1 MATIVNTITQSTP
14 SSSPAEGQEKKN
26 FDSSRIDF
34 LSSSFANIDS
44 GRYTNLHI
52 DSSHINTLTANSIS
66 FTGLNVDSGNITTL
80 STTTLNPAT
89 INATTI
95 NGDSGN
101 YVNLTA
107 TNLTATNLNISN
119 GTTLSFSG
127 IFTNLT
133 ADSANI
139 TNITSHTLKRTP
151 PAGVTPGKYGQM
163 GANSKLSKAPIITVD
178 SSGFINITDQGAVAG
193 VASTAFDSASF
204 NFSINTT
211 DSGSTPVVKMAHTR
225 KPGIDASAGF
235 YGTSSK
241 IPTVKINQYGHV
253 DSIALVDI
261 AGISS
266 TNWDSANSTFQITQ
280 TDGSVVSEVIN
291 GWGDN
296 QKIFLGTGQDLQ
308 IYHDTTNSVIKDNGD
323 GSLILASD
331 NVAIQNVGQTETM
344 ATFQQDA
351 GTALYFDNGQKLVTT
366 TAGVQVT
373 GTMTT
378 TSGITAGSHILP
390 ATDGDV
396 DLGSATKKFRDLH
409 LSGSTLK
416 IGTIQFKDSA
426 SGLRVEKITGNEV
439 VPIVFR
445 ELNVDSATVTG
456 NITAGTFTGDGNALT
471 NFNPAQ
477 IRTHITAGTGVSFV
491 GGEIA
496 IGQAVGTGNDVQFK
510 DLILTGDLT
519 VQGNTTTLNTATLD
533 VEDKNITIAKG
544 AASAADA
551 DGGGINIEGAGAN
564 FTYTSSNDRFNMNK
578 DLQVSMMHGNVTGTV
593 SSLANHDTDALSEGS
608 TNLYFTQGRA
618 RQSISGDK
626 GLTYNSGTGIMD
638 VDSSNIIE
646 FTRASLGGDKGL
658 TYNTTTGVMDVDSAN
673 VKEMFTGVNNI
684 VYNNSTGQIRT
695 NITSADLST
704 DSSYLTA
711 TSSNQVIS
719 SISAL
724 THRSVKF
731 LVQVRVDAGGE
742 KVQTSEIN
750 VIHQGGNAFMTEYG
764 RVGNTDDNLAT
775 YDADINTNNLRLLV
789 TPANANTEFKVF
801 KTAVKINT
809 T

>member
-14 SSSPAEGQEKKN
+14 GESPAEGQEKKN

-34 LSSSFANIDS
+34 LSGSFLNFDS
-44 GRYTNLHI
+44 GRFANLHI
-52 DSSHINTLTANSIS
+52 DSSHINILTANSIS

-80 STTTLNPAT
+80 STNTLNPAT

-101 YVNLTA
+101 YTNLTA
-107 TNLTATNLNISN
+107 TNLTATNLSIAN

-127 IFTNLT
+127 IFTNLA
-133 ADSANI
+133 ADSAHIGNL
-139 TNITSHTLKRTP
+139 TSNTLARLS
-151 PAGVTPGKYGQM
+151 PAGVTAGKYGQR
-163 GANSKLSKAPIITVD
+163 GANNKLSKAPIITVD
-178 SSGFINITDQGAVAG
+178 ASGFINITDEAFVAG
-193 VASTAFDSASF
+193 VASTAFDSATF
-204 NFSINTT
+204 NFTINTT

-225 KPGIDASAGF
+225 KPGLDASASF

-241 IPTVKINQYGHV
+241 VPTIKINQYGHV

-261 AGISS
+261 AGITG

-280 TDGSVVSEVIN
+280 ADGSVVSEVIN

-296 QKIFLGTGQDLQ
+296 QKIYLGTGQDLQ

-323 GSLILASD
+323 GSLVIAGD
-331 NVAIQNVGQTETM
+331 TIQIMNAAQTETM
-344 ATFQQDA
+344 GLFQQDGA
-351 GTALYFDNGQKLVTT
+351 TSIHYNNDPKLLT
-366 TAGVQVT
+366 TATGVQVS
-373 GTMTT
+373 GTAVTT
-378 TSGITAGSHILP
+378 AGITAGSHILP
-390 ATDGDV
+390 ATDNAV
-396 DLGSATKKFRDLH
+396 DLGSSSKKFRDLH
-409 LSGSTLK
+409 LSGGTLK
-416 IGTIQFKDSA
+416 IGSIQMKDSS
-426 SGLRVEKITGNEV
+426 SGLRVEKIIGNEV
-439 VPIVFR
+439 VPIAVR
-445 ELNVDSATVTG
+445 ALTVDSATVTG

-496 IGQAVGTGNDVQFK
+496 IGQAVGTGNNVTFNDV
-510 DLILTGDLT
+510 IVSGDLT
-519 VQGNTTTLNTATLD
+519 VSGNTTTLNTATLD

-544 AASAADA
+544 AASAAAA

-578 DLQVSMMHGNVTGTV
+578 DLVVSMVHGNVTGTV
-593 SSLANHDTDALSEGS
+593 SDISNHNTDALSEGS
-608 TNLYFTQGRA
+608 TNLYFTQSRA
-618 RQSISGDK
+618 KQSISGDK
-626 GLTYNSGTGIMD
+626 GLTYNSGSGVMD
-638 VDSSNIIE
+638 VDSSNIIG
-646 FTRASLGGDKGL
+646 FTRASLAGDKGL
-658 TYNTTTGVMDVDSAN
+658 TYNTSTGVMDIDSAN
-673 VKEMFTGVNNI
+673 VKQMFTGVNNI
-684 VYNNSTGQIRT
+684 VYNNSTGEIRT
-695 NITSADLST
+695 NVTSADLST

-724 THRSVKF
+724 THRSVKY
-731 LVQVRVDAGGE
+731 LVQVTVDASN
-742 KVQTSEIN
+742 KFQTSEIN
-750 VIHQGGNAFMTEYG
+750 VIHHGGTAFMTEYG

-775 YDADINTNNLRLLV
+775 FDADINTNNLRLLV
-789 TPANANTEFKVF
+789 TPANANTEFKIF
-801 KTAVKINT
+801 KTAVKIT

>member
-14 SSSPAEGQEKKN
+14 GESPAEGQQKKN

-34 LSSSFANIDS
+34 LSGKFLNFDS
-44 GRYTNLHI
+44 GRLNNLHA
-52 DSSHINTLTANSIS
+52 DSANFTTLSATNITLTS
-66 FTGLNVDSGNITTL
+66 LNVDSGNVTNLTTN
-80 STTTLNPAT
+80 TLNPTT

-95 NGDSGN
+95 NGDSGVFTN
-101 YVNLTA
+101 ITA
-107 TNLTATNLNISN
+107 TNLTATNLSIAN

-127 IFTNLT
+127 IFTNVT
-133 ADSANI
+133 ADSGRIGNLSS
-139 TNITSHTLKRTP
+139 NNLSRNS
-151 PAGVTPGKYGQM
+151 PAGVTAGKYGQR
-163 GANSKLSKAPIITVD
+163 GANNKLSKAPILTVD
-178 SSGFINITDQGAVAG
+178 ASGFISITDEAFVAG
-193 VASTAFDSASF
+193 VASTAFDSATF
-204 NFSINTT
+204 NFTINTT
-211 DSGSTPVVKMAHTR
+211 DSGSTPVVKMAHTK
-225 KPGIDASAGF
+225 KPNLPASAGF

-241 IPTVKINQYGHV
+241 IPTIKINQYGHV

-280 TDGSVVSEVIN
+280 ANGSVVSSVIN

-296 QKIFLGTGQDLQ
+296 QKIYLGNAQDLQ
-308 IYHDTTNSVIKDNGD
+308 IYHDTTNSVIKDNGA

-373 GTMTT
+373 GTVTT
-378 TSGITAGSHILP
+378 TAGITAGDHILP
-390 ATDGDV
+390 ATDNAV
-396 DLGSATKKFRDLH
+396 DLGSSSKKFRDLH
-409 LSGSTLK
+409 LSGGTLK
-416 IGTIQFKDSA
+416 IGTIQMKDSS
-426 SGLRVEKITGNEV
+426 SGLRVERIVGNEV
-439 VPIVFR
+439 VPIVVKF
-445 ELNVDSATVTG
+445 LKVDSATVTG

-477 IRTHITAGTGVSFV
+477 IRTHFSGGTGVTIT
-491 GGEIA
+491 GGSIA
-496 IGQAVGTGNDVQFK
+496 IGQDVETTSNVTFNNLVV
-510 DLILTGDLT
+510 DGDLE
-519 VQGNTTTLNTATLD
+519 VKGNTTTLNTATLD

-544 AASAADA
+544 AASAAAA

-593 SSLANHDTDALSEGS
+593 SSLANHNTDALSEGS

-626 GLTYNSGTGIMD
+626 GLAYNSGSGVMD
-638 VDSSNIIE
+638 VDSSNIIG
-646 FTRASLGGDKGL
+646 FTRASLEGDKGL
-658 TYNTTTGVMDVDSAN
+658 TYNTATGVMDIDSAN
-673 VKEMFTGVNNI
+673 VKQIFTGDNNI
-684 VYNNSTGQIRT
+684 AYNNSTGQIRT

-724 THRSVKF
+724 THRSVKY
-731 LVQVRVDAGGE
+731 LVQVTVDASS
-742 KVQTSEIN
+742 KFQTSEIN
-750 VIHQGGNAFMTEYG
+750 VIHHGGTAFMTEYG

-775 YDADINTNNLRLLV
+775 FDADINTNNLRLLV
-789 TPANANTEFKVF
+789 TPANANTEFKIF
-801 KTAVKINT
+801 KTAVKITN
-809 T
+809 

>member
-1 MATIVNTITQSTP
+1 
-14 SSSPAEGQEKKN
+14 
-26 FDSSRIDF
+26 
-34 LSSSFANIDS
+34 
-44 GRYTNLHI
+44 
-52 DSSHINTLTANSIS
+52 
-66 FTGLNVDSGNITTL
+66 
-80 STTTLNPAT
+80 
-89 INATTI
+89 
-95 NGDSGN
+95 
-101 YVNLTA
+101 
-107 TNLTATNLNISN
+107 
-119 GTTLSFSG
+119 
-127 IFTNLT
+127 
-133 ADSANI
+133 
-139 TNITSHTLKRTP
+139 
-151 PAGVTPGKYGQM
+151 
-163 GANSKLSKAPIITVD
+163 
-178 SSGFINITDQGAVAG
+178 
-193 VASTAFDSASF
+193 
-204 NFSINTT
+204 
-211 DSGSTPVVKMAHTR
+211 MAHTR
-225 KPGIDASAGF
+225 KPGLDASASF

-241 IPTVKINQYGHV
+241 VPTIKINQYGHV

-261 AGISS
+261 AGVSG

-280 TDGSVVSEVIN
+280 ANGSVVSSVIN

-296 QKIFLGTGQDLQ
+296 QKIYLGTGQDLQ

-323 GSLILASD
+323 GSLIIASD

-378 TSGITAGSHILP
+378 TAGITAGDHILP
-390 ATDGDV
+390 VTDNAV
-396 DLGSATKKFRDLH
+396 DLGSSSKKFRDLH
-409 LSGSTLK
+409 LSGGTLK
-416 IGTIQFKDSA
+416 IGSIQMKDSS
-426 SGLRVEKITGNEV
+426 SGLRVERIVGNEV
-439 VPIVFR
+439 VPIVVKF
-445 ELNVDSATVTG
+445 LKVDSATVTG

-477 IRTHITAGTGVSFV
+477 IRTHFSGGTGVTIT
-491 GGEIA
+491 GGSIA
-496 IGQAVGTGNDVQFK
+496 IGQDVDSTSNVTFNNLVV
-510 DLILTGDLT
+510 DGDLE
-519 VQGNTTTLNTATLD
+519 VKGNTTTLNTATLD

-544 AASAADA
+544 AASAAAA

-578 DLQVSMMHGNVTGTV
+578 ELQVSMMHGNVTGTV
-593 SSLANHDTDALSEGS
+593 SSLANHNTDALSEGS

-626 GLTYNSGTGIMD
+626 GLAYNSGSGVMD
-638 VDSSNIIE
+638 VDSSNIIG
-646 FTRASLGGDKGL
+646 FTRASLEGDKGL
-658 TYNTTTGVMDVDSAN
+658 TYNTATGVMDIDSAN
-673 VKEMFTGVNNI
+673 VKQIFTGDNNI
-684 VYNNSTGQIRT
+684 AYNNSTGQIRT